1 MNRVRFTGFFCTIC
15 CILFFLRYCILFHV
29 WYDKER
35 IYRKDVCWMSAEI
48 DYDVVTSDTW
58 LSSLDNLCTPLSFY
72 GGYHKL
78 NIDYISDI
86 HLLHHFRNSGAQN
99 IKSFIR
105 SVVVKLYATMSRDDG
120 VIIFAGDVS
129 SDANITIEFY
139 RTFVCYFDYLSYKRE
154 KKLFL
159 RLRRDFRAVELK
171 RNFLAVRLKKFQMY
185 LDVLQQELSSYTDKD
200 ERRALR
206 RTIQKRK
213 YRYAGVKRAYDDV
226 ICRYNQLSERV
237 ADVEAEYGM
246 PIDKLTVKDV
256 YRHHHLL
263 SDSRHILAV
272 LGNHEYIGFNSV
284 QDALSFYDVELSK
297 LGIRLLKNDFV
308 EVFVKTRVVDFNFV
322 IFGGT
327 GFARYNEY
335 YNADTLECC
344 NNFTRDMEIKE
355 SIAFQIQYQLTKE
368 YARENGAA
376 FICVS
381 HYPVKD
387 WKTCIDVDAIYFYGH
402 NHQNYF
408 HKDETEMVYAD
419 NQIGYKNGK
428 IVFKHMSTGN
438 AINPYRGLNDGFYET
453 TVEDYLQFYDYIG
466 EFVSSGLISK
476 RCENP
481 FVKLYV
487 IKRDGYY
494 GFFLV
499 NNGSSARAKGISIL
513 NGGRLKKIT
522 KETDLDWLYENFS
535 VVVSKYLQV
544 LSPLRAVQEQMA
556 KELKSLGLWGSIH
569 GCIVDVDFY
578 HHIMFN
584 PLDGTMTYYYSSEYG
599 SVQRLAS
606 FDAVLLSL
614 KRHGSGLLTS
624 EQSYDLLSTQF
635 SKMKENDCFL
645 SKGNRSYL
653 SDSTVNSLVTDGK
666 ERRVSISDG
675 MYGMSRRIN
684 PLQRLFTGHVLRAFD
699 LRLID
704 AKPGFENRYIM
715 DESE

>member
-1 MNRVRFTGFFCTIC
+1 MKRMCFEMN
-15 CILFFLRYCILFHV
+15 
-29 WYDKER
+29 D
-35 IYRKDVCWMSAEI
+35 EI
-48 DYDVVTSDTW
+48 DYDVVTSDTQ
-58 LSSLDNLCTPLSFY
+58 LSSLDNLFTPLSFY

-86 HLLHHFRNSGAQN
+86 HLLHHFRNSGVQN

-105 SVVVKLYATMSRDDG
+105 SVVAKLYVTMSRGDG

-154 KKLFL
+154 KKRFL
-159 RLRRDFRAVELK
+159 CLRRDFRAIELK

-185 LDVLQQELSSYTDKD
+185 LDILQQELSACRDKD

-226 ICRYNQLSERV
+226 ILRYNQLSERV
-237 ADVEAEYGM
+237 ADVEAEYGVS
-246 PIDKLTVKDV
+246 IDKLTVKDI
-256 YRHHHLL
+256 YRHHHML
-263 SDSRHILAV
+263 SDSRYILAV

-297 LGIRLLKNDFV
+297 SGIRLLKNDFV
-308 EVFVKTRVVDFNFV
+308 ETRIVDFDFV

-355 SIAFQIQYQLTKE
+355 SIAFQSQYQLAKK

-387 WKTCIDVDAIYFYGH
+387 WKTCIDVDVIYFYGH

-408 HKDETEMVYAD
+408 CKDETEMVYAD

-428 IVFKHMSTGN
+428 IVFKHMSTGA
-438 AINPYRGLNDGFYET
+438 AINPYRRLKDGLYET
-453 TVEDYLQFYDYIG
+453 TVEDYLQFYYYIG
-466 EFVSSGLISK
+466 EFVGSGLILK
-476 RCENP
+476 RCESP

-499 NNGSSARAKGISIL
+499 NNGSSAQAKGISIL
-513 NGGRLKKIT
+513 NGGRPKKIT

-556 KELKSLGLWGSIH
+556 KELKSLGLRGSIH

-578 HHIMFN
+578 HHIMLN
-584 PLDGTMTYYYSSEYG
+584 PLDGTITYYYSSEYG